1 LLVTAAC
8 LPAVAQTAKPAA
20 VEKIAVE
27 FTAPWCPYCR
37 KIEPTIAKLKEEG
50 FRIQQ
55 INVDDQDVSF
65 GVEGMQFKAE
75 SGAVAASKFA
85 GLPVASTKIPLLF
98 AVWKDA
104 AGLHV
109 EPIETADR
117 TAIRGALVKAGVE
130 PLPPA
135 PRE

>member
-1 LLVTAAC
+1 VFALLTSVAA
-8 LPAVAQTAKPAA
+8 ADS
-20 VEKIAVE
+20 VERIAVE
-27 FTAPWCPYCR
+27 FTAPWCPYCQ

-55 INVDDQDVSF
+55 INVDDKDVTF
-65 GVEGMQFKAE
+65 GVDGMTFKAE
-75 SGAVAASKFA
+75 SGALAASKFA

-135 PRE
+135 PVEATK